1 MVLFNNFHNFNRDKE
16 MNKRKEHVFLTGHD
30 IDKLQSQIKRGV
42 HKKVIAKQFGIC
54 LSSVYKFDP
63 DSKIYAPNLIRVRKS
78 KVSPAVSD
86 NTSYW
91 NTGSDN
97 TSDIRFVDG
106 DIGFML
112 KIKNFILALGK

>member
-1 MVLFNNFHNFNRDKE
+1 MVWFNNFHNFNRDNE
-16 MNKRKEHVFLTGHD
+16 MSKRKEHVFLTGHE
-30 IDKLQSQIKRGV
+30 IDKLQSQIKKGV
-42 HKKVIAKQFGIC
+42 HKRVIAKRFGIC

-86 NTSYW
+86 NTSL
-91 NTGSDN
+91 SDN

-112 KIKNFILALGK
+112 KIKNYILALGK

>member
-1 MVLFNNFHNFNRDKE
+1 M
-16 MNKRKEHVFLTGHD
+16 RKHKAHVFLSGHD

-42 HKKVIAKQFGIC
+42 HKKVIAKRFGVC

-63 DSKIYAPNLIRVRKS
+63 DSKIYEPNLIRVRKS
-78 KVSPAVSD
+78 QMTPVVSD
-86 NTSYW
+86 NTSL
-91 NTGSDN
+91 SDN

>member
-1 MVLFNNFHNFNRDKE
+1 MGKHKQ
-16 MNKRKEHVFLTGHD
+16 HVFLSGHD

-42 HKKVIAKQFGIC
+42 HKRIIAKRFGIC

-63 DSKIYAPNLIRVRKS
+63 DSKIYEPNLIRVRKS
-78 KVSPAVSD
+78 KITAVVSD
-86 NTSYW
+86 NTSL
-91 NTGSDN
+91 SDN

-112 KIKNFILALGK
+112 KIKNFILALGR